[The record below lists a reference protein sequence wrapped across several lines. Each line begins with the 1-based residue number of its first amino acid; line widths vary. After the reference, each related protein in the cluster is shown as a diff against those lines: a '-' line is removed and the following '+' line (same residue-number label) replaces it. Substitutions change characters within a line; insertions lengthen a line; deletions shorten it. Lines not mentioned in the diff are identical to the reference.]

1 MTRRIRLFS
10 VVALAIVANLAGCA
24 VKGTDREEVVING
37 RKITVLN
44 TDALHYDTKD
54 SVDPMNDL
62 SIGKIDKFTE
72 MRGEDWID
80 NEHILIT
87 RENTKLEPIRVG
99 DSMENLRGLYVYETA
114 TASQKSLFD
123 ETDYIWMPLVSPDR
137 KHILVQSYK
146 DGQNTGMIID
156 VDGNVV
162 AENHDDNPEKGFHLS
177 YDNAKWVDNEQVII
191 PTSDQGI
198 CLMNTASNITY
209 IPKIGVM
216 QTDTAFATDKKIYYI
231 STDNNLMVYDIA
243 TEKNRILKTDILNF
257 ELSPKRD
264 MFAVVTKEKSDMS
277 LLKLIDMNG
286 EERAQLAEGRMIFGM
301 SWSPDQTKIAY
312 LLSADKENESGLYL
326 RNLKGQDKVF
336 VSADFMGVENGL
348 KWNPAG
354 NKLLASIGE
363 VKDMKFFD
371 NTYIISLN

>member
-10 VVALAIVANLAGCA
+10 VMALAIVANLAGCA
-24 VKGTDREEVVING
+24 MKGSDREEVVING

-54 SVDPMNDL
+54 SADPMNDL
-62 SIGKIDKFTE
+62 SIGKIDKYAG

-87 RENTKLEPIRVG
+87 RENTELEPIRVR
-99 DSMENLRGLYVYETA
+99 DSMENLRGLYVYETV
-114 TASQKSLFD
+114 TASQKSLLD
-123 ETDYIWMPLVSPDR
+123 ETDYIWMPIVSPDR
-137 KHILVQSYK
+137 KHILVQNYK
-146 DGQNTGMIID
+146 DGKNTGMIID

-162 AENHDDNPEKGFHLS
+162 AENQGDNPEEGFHLS

-198 CLMNTASNITY
+198 CLMNTDSNISY
-209 IPKIGVM
+209 IQRIGVM
-216 QTDTAFATDKKIYYI
+216 QTDTAFAADKKIYYI
-231 STDNNLMVYDIA
+231 STDNNLMVYDLA

-257 ELSPKRD
+257 ELSPQND
-264 MFAVVTKEKSDMS
+264 MFAIVTKEKSGKNI
-277 LLKLIDMNG
+277 LKLIDMNG
-286 EERAQLAEGRMIFGM
+286 EEKAQLAEGRMIFGM
-301 SWSPDQTKIAY
+301 SWSPDQTKLAY

-326 RNLKGQDKVF
+326 MNLKDQDKLF
-336 VSADFMGVENGL
+336 VSSDFMGVENGL

-363 VKDMKFFD
+363 VKDMKFMD